1 MCHHLVKNKKKIALT
16 SFEAVLNKLSDA
28 FNRLAIYINFINL
41 IWNVSLIFFGLSV
54 FTNISLFGMVHFWN
68 FCNETAVVNDA
79 KVKNDS
85 LPGSSLT
92 PFWFVKADKH
102 FCGDFAVVSLS
113 EEDKGK
119 KYIQV
124 TMMI

>member
-54 FTNISLFGMVHFWN
+54 FTNISLFGMVHF
-68 FCNETAVVNDA
+68 
-79 KVKNDS
+79 
-85 LPGSSLT
+85 
-92 PFWFVKADKH
+92 
-102 FCGDFAVVSLS
+102 
-113 EEDKGK
+113 
-119 KYIQV
+119 
-124 TMMI
+124 